1 MKHPFWII
9 NLGLLS
15 LVLAAFAFIYISNVK
30 IPRAADIEPEEVAPR
45 KELKVAINI
54 KKIYEISSFF

>member
-15 LVLAAFAFIYISNVK
+15 LVLAAFAFIYISSIK
-30 IPRAADIEPEEVAPR
+30 IPQREDIEPSQVCTTQR
-45 KELKVAINI
+45 I
-54 KKIYEISSFF
+54 